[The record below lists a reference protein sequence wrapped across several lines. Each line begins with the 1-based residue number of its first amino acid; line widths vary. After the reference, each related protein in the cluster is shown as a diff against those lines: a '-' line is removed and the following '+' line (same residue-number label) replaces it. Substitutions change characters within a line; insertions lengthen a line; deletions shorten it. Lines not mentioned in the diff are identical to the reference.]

1 MGPTVWRLMTT
12 KGLWQ
17 VFVAGLVF
25 LVASHAA
32 AQSKQPGA
40 APIAGSSAEPAAIA
54 PFLPSEDL
62 WPRTVALQSAD
73 AATRPRPAISEQD
86 LARLK
91 QQFASYAERSANVD
105 ASASDRTRAAIAAS
119 IAAQQMGQWE
129 DAAAFAGSAVSFA
142 DTLWTTDMD
151 MATRA
156 YLVVARLH
164 FHRSSLLEAGRW
176 LTMARA
182 FRQASR
188 TTLGQ
193 LHYEYLERNSAF
205 TELEML
211 RIALITSIN
220 CQGLK
225 DLEEKYYKQY
235 TDFVEIFPS
244 ARIDALKSQS
254 PEMSDRKWMR
264 YYDFETVLE
273 RHPANQCYFVLF
285 SHDVDAS
292 GRPENVVFFASFGD
306 RSTQEA
312 ILRAVLAARWASG
325 PPARRIY
332 SSARVINGVF
342 QVETTFP

>member
-1 MGPTVWRLMTT
+1 
-12 KGLWQ
+12 
-17 VFVAGLVF
+17 
-25 LVASHAA
+25 
-32 AQSKQPGA
+32 
-40 APIAGSSAEPAAIA
+40 
-54 PFLPSEDL
+54 
-62 WPRTVALQSAD
+62 
-73 AATRPRPAISEQD
+73 
-86 LARLK
+86 
-91 QQFASYAERSANVD
+91 
-105 ASASDRTRAAIAAS
+105 
-119 IAAQQMGQWE
+119 
-129 DAAAFAGSAVSFA
+129 
-142 DTLWTTDMD
+142 
-151 MATRA
+151 
-156 YLVVARLH
+156 
-164 FHRSSLLEAGRW
+164 
-176 LTMARA
+176 MARA

-264 YYDFETVLE
+264 YYDFETV
-273 RHPANQCYFVLF
+273 FVLF